1 MMDVG
6 AGAVGN
12 ELTAN
17 DYLAGNS
24 ISLCLNSK

>member
-6 AGAVGN
+6 TGAVGN
-12 ELTAN
+12 ELMAN